1 MDEIETRVVDLAVRQ
16 DGLVSRQQALA
27 IGLPPGR
34 ITRRLQAGR
43 WTQVHTGVYRLGPV
57 DLDWRGR
64 LRAACLAAAPGAV
77 GSYRAATVL
86 FGVDAVKAG
95 PVEVTVPH
103 STEAKLEGVIV
114 HRSRRLDER
123 DRTEVS
129 GIPVTS
135 VPRTLLDLGRFFG
148 PVVVEKALESAIR
161 RRLTTEVAVGKYLVE
176 RGELLP
182 GWRVIHSVLRSR
194 APGRAAGSSGEVE
207 LMRALRRAGVP
218 APVRQYELKLQ
229 GEHVAVLDFA
239 WPDLKFALE
248 YDGYDFHGGRL
259 SHAADLDRQNAIQDA
274 GWELRRYSGTRV
286 RRDPAGVAAEVV
298 GHIARLLR
306 RGLPPAA

>member
-1 MDEIETRVVDLAVRQ
+1 VDDIESEVMDLAIRQ

-27 IGLPPGR
+27 LGMHPGR

-43 WTQVHTGVYRLGPV
+43 WTQVHLGVYRVGPLE
-57 DLDWRGR
+57 LDWRGR

-77 GSYRAATVL
+77 AAYRGAGAL
-86 FGVDAVKAG
+86 FGLDPIKAG
-95 PVEVTVPH
+95 PIEVTVPH
-103 STEAKLEGVIV
+103 STETNLVGVIT

-123 DRTEVS
+123 DRTEIY

-148 PVVVEKALESAIR
+148 PATVEKSLESAIR
-161 RRLTTEVAVGKYLVE
+161 RGLTTEVAVGKYLTE

-194 APGRAAGSSGEVE
+194 APGRPAGSAGEVE
-207 LMRALRRAGVP
+207 LLRALRRAGVP
-218 APVRQYELKLQ
+218 APIRQYELRLP

-286 RRDPAGVAAEVV
+286 RRDPAGVATEVV
-298 GHIARLLR
+298 GHIDRLQR